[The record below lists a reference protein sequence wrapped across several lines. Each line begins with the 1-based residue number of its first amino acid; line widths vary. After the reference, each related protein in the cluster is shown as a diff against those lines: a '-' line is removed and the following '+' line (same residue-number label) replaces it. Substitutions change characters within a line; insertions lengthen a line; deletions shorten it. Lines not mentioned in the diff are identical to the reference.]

1 MNKLSSDLSCE
12 ETDLLQRSTKRIK
25 ETTDSMDFEKGSCEM
40 ANLEATEEPMI
51 FEGASTDQNSN
62 GKASV
67 SYKDMLVSN
76 PDEVQFSYMVNPAF
90 LEENSDSEGEDEE
103 GTIKITLSRE
113 EKKRIRIPWVHSV
126 IVKAFG
132 KNVGYKFLFP
142 RVKAQWKPSS
152 RMDCIDLG
160 RDFFLF
166 RFHSRDD
173 YHKVMYGGP
182 WFVGPYFLALRQWEP
197 GFTPETATFTTT
209 AVWARLPGLPIE
221 FYDPDILRRIGNQ
234 LGVLLRIDAT
244 TASSTRG
251 RYARICIQVDL
262 DKPLVQNI
270 KIGRFNQQVMYETV
284 AGLCFS
290 CGCIGHN
297 TTKCPANMKETM
309 ERSQTLDKN
318 EAGTSTIVQESSPDK
333 SDAKYGPWMV
343 VNRRRPRTATRTQ
356 TTDQGNNNNGQIS
369 NLKRPNPAKS
379 TRPTGVRPSTNASTS
394 SRVDPKS
401 CEAQPNVVLESIPNV
416 EAKSPKIK
424 KPSDIYSFDADN
436 FVRESFSPNQPDV
449 LISAQNNK
457 KSPCEKSSSQTTS
470 SLQIYST
477 IETETDNHGPSTTA
491 NTQSQLQLPK
501 KTSSSETSL
510 GQLSKDS
517 TSTTLESFPIP
528 SKSIFKQS
536 IAVSKTQISTTGGNE
551 KPVRENSRERI
562 SGGLEPRYHRSR
574 SPCRGAMDCRHN
586 GEDRIQHEPTICEIE
601 DNPDRNERD
610 TRYRAVLQRARKSEE
625 DPQSRDNAPLS
636 TGGQPSSEERRNETG

>member
-1 MNKLSSDLSCE
+1 
-12 ETDLLQRSTKRIK
+12 
-25 ETTDSMDFEKGSCEM
+25 
-40 ANLEATEEPMI
+40 
-51 FEGASTDQNSN
+51 
-62 GKASV
+62 
-67 SYKDMLVSN
+67 
-76 PDEVQFSYMVNPAF
+76 
-90 LEENSDSEGEDEE
+90 
-103 GTIKITLSRE
+103 
-113 EKKRIRIPWVHSV
+113 
-126 IVKAFG
+126 
-132 KNVGYKFLFP
+132 
-142 RVKAQWKPSS
+142 
-152 RMDCIDLG
+152 
-160 RDFFLF
+160 
-166 RFHSRDD
+166 
-173 YHKVMYGGP
+173 MYGGP

-318 EAGTSTIVQESSPDK
+318 EVGTSTIVQESSPDK

-356 TTDQGNNNNGQIS
+356 TTGLLGSDQV
-369 NLKRPNPAKS
+369 
-379 TRPTGVRPSTNASTS
+379 PTHLPLLEWIL
-394 SRVDPKS
+394 SRV
-401 CEAQPNVVLESIPNV
+401 
-416 EAKSPKIK
+416 
-424 KPSDIYSFDADN
+424 KPSPMLFW
-436 FVRESFSPNQPDV
+436 
-449 LISAQNNK
+449 K
-457 KSPCEKSSSQTTS
+457 
-470 SLQIYST
+470 IYST

-551 KPVRENSRERI
+551 KPVRENNRERI

-636 TGGQPSSEERRNETG
+636 TGDQPSSEEGRNETG